1 LAEPQVYVGLP
12 SLPNIPQPPRQLKG
26 FQRVELSAGLSAA
39 VTVQLDARSFSYWDE
54 TSHGWMVAPG
64 TYTISAGAS
73 SRDLPLN
80 AALEIR

>member
-54 TSHGWMVAPG
+54 TSHGWMVHRAPTRFQPERPPG
-64 TYTISAGAS
+64 IS
-73 SRDLPLN
+73 L
-80 AALEIR
+80 